1 MSVVSAMLL
10 LHRSGSILA
19 PLVFAALVLLDPLL
33 PVDVVIGPGLT
44 RAADAFATE
53 RDGVVVDDDDGGGRK
68 IRLDEDLFHRALAHA
83 VATTTMT
90 SNYKEGEEDD
100 LVGRL
105 RRHDAEALYEVARS
119 MNSHGDR
126 LSSVLIWHA
135 LADDGSEG
143 EDYYDYDEGEGYDYT
158 GHVPSAMALGFSYY
172 EVDKPRSLRY
182 FLMATS
188 KEGKPHQ
195 AGMYNAGRLYLELGD
210 PSSALAYM
218 RACATLDRT
227 HPAYARPQLG
237 MTCRRAYHELSSR
250 LIAGPGGATADD
262 DDGPGLEEAVECFAY
277 ADIDDFPR
285 PGTGEFRS
293 YRGAVRELEEYAKIA
308 REASGREGA
317 DGGGGGDRKRR
328 VANAGAVRARG
339 SRHLTSAF
347 ERLIDFQSQH
357 RGEMSK
363 LQVFLVGYILERI
376 QNLINRLEVE
386 GIESDEL

>member
-1 MSVVSAMLL
+1 MKEIAMLL
-10 LHRSGSILA
+10 LHRRVSILA
-19 PLVFAALVLLDPLL
+19 PLAFAALVLFDSLL
-33 PVDVVIGPGLT
+33 PVDVVIGPALA
-44 RAADAFATE
+44 RAADAFATVAD
-53 RDGVVVDDDDGGGRK
+53 RGGRK

-83 VATTTMT
+83 AATTTIT

-105 RRHDAEALYEVARS
+105 RRHDVEALYEVAQS

-143 EDYYDYDEGEGYDYT
+143 EDYYEYDEAEGYDYT

-250 LIAGPGGATADD
+250 LILGLEEATADD
-262 DDGPGLEEAVECFAY
+262 DGLGLEEAVECFAY

-285 PGTGEFRS
+285 PDTVEFRS
-293 YRGAVRELEEYAKIA
+293 YHGAMRELEEYAKIS
-308 REASGREGA
+308 RGASGREDA
-317 DGGGGGDRKRR
+317 DGGGGGGRKRR
-328 VANAGAVRARG
+328 VANASVVRARG

-347 ERLIDFQSQH
+347 EKLIDFQSRH

-363 LQVFLVGYILERI
+363 LQVFLVRYILERI

-386 GIESDEL
+386 GIEIESNEL